1 MDTFPL
7 RQETRQ
13 KCHLP
18 LLFNIVFY
26 VLASASL
33 RQEKE
38 IKMHT
43 DQRVELKFSLFVEDI
58 IIYAEKPTKQANG
71 IKRNL

>member
-1 MDTFPL
+1 M
-7 RQETRQ
+7 
-13 KCHLP
+13 
-18 LLFNIVFY
+18 
-26 VLASASL
+26 
-33 RQEKE
+33 QEKE